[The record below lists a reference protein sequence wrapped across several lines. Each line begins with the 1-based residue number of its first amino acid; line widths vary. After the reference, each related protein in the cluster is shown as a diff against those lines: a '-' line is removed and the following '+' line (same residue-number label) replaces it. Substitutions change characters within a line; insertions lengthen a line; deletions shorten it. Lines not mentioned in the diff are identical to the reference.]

1 MSITITT
8 TRETDHILLDIGRHS
23 IKHQK
28 ALRLALN
35 EIGSDLVNRVVK
47 YIFNPPKTGRIYIF
61 RGRRHQASA
70 PGESPANR
78 TGRLARSIDYKV
90 RSYSEMVF
98 GAKAFYGGFLEHG
111 TKNENGSTRIA
122 PRPYLIRAFNSV
134 KRDLVRAILEN
145 IDRELKS

>member
-8 TRETDHILLDIGRHS
+8 TRETDHILLDIGKHS

-35 EIGSDLVNRVVK
+35 EIGSELVNK
-47 YIFNPPKTGRIYIF
+47 IANYIFRPPKTGRIYIF
-61 RGRRHQASA
+61 RGRKHQASA
-70 PGESPANR
+70 PGQSPANR

-98 GAKAFYGGFLEHG
+98 GAKAFYGGYLEHG
-111 TKNENGSTRIA
+111 THNDDGSWRIQ
-122 PRPYLIRAFNSV
+122 PRPYIIRGFNAVKKNLIRS
-134 KRDLVRAILEN
+134 ILEN
-145 IDRELKS
+145 IDRELKA